1 MKKICA
7 FFLMLLLIED
17 CLAENNI
24 FRLDERPEPSFEVS
38 EESSYN
44 FLLWS
49 SFCQEDFSSGT
60 RAIWDVDTSK
70 DKVAILFTPSDVAQ
84 HTGQNID
91 KSWLLNVYDSSGKYL
106 YGYALRFRYLIERS
120 KILFYGDDVLLYV
133 YNADRIYRFS
143 DSNSFM
149 LYRIIGQEMNESQED
164 KLKILQRTRHS
175 LSITT
180 PKEESVVIVD
190 YNEEYKQLYQLTEQ
204 SRIAFTIVG
213 ILILLCIIFTMVDKY
228 RRKCT
233 EKQKNNAR

>member
-70 DKVAILFTPSDVAQ
+70 DKVAILFTPSDEAQ

-120 KILFYGDDVLLYV
+120 KILFYEDDVLLYV

-143 DSNSFM
+143 DSNSFR
-149 LYRIIGQEMNESQED
+149 LYRIIGREMNESQED
-164 KLKILQRTRHS
+164 KLKIFQE
-175 LSITT
+175 
-180 PKEESVVIVD
+180 KSVVIVD

>member
-70 DKVAILFTPSDVAQ
+70 DKVAILS
-84 HTGQNID
+84 
-91 KSWLLNVYDSSGKYL
+91 
-106 YGYALRFRYLIERS
+106 
-120 KILFYGDDVLLYV
+120 
-133 YNADRIYRFS
+133 
-143 DSNSFM
+143 
-149 LYRIIGQEMNESQED
+149 
-164 KLKILQRTRHS
+164 RH
-175 LSITT
+175 
-180 PKEESVVIVD
+180 
-190 YNEEYKQLYQLTEQ
+190 
-204 SRIAFTIVG
+204 R
-213 ILILLCIIFTMVDKY
+213 M
-228 RRKCT
+228 
-233 EKQKNNAR
+233 